1 MRSIKAFKKSIATA
15 FCCLGLFGT
24 GVAQADVPVF
34 ETTNTTTAGSFVA
47 NAYGFNITTPGLYY
61 GTLTDLA
68 NPKAFEFLSLNILQG
83 FTTTGPSL
91 GGTSGAGKFSFMA
104 DTAGLYTALLFG
116 VPGSGSG
123 TGSFSISVVPEVET
137 WVMLLIGMGLI
148 AYQLRRKNKLESPT
162 MNMSIA

>member
-1 MRSIKAFKKSIATA
+1 MQSFKAFKKSLATA
-15 FCCLGLFGT
+15 ICCLGLFGA
-24 GVAQADVPVF
+24 GAAQAEVPVF
-34 ETTNTTTAGSFVA
+34 ETSTTTNAGSFVA

-91 GGTSGAGKFSFMA
+91 GGTSGSGKFSFMA

-116 VPGSGSG
+116 IPGGGSG

-137 WVMLLIGMGLI
+137 WVMLIIGMGLI
-148 AYQLRRKNKLESPT
+148 AYQLRRKNKLAAPA